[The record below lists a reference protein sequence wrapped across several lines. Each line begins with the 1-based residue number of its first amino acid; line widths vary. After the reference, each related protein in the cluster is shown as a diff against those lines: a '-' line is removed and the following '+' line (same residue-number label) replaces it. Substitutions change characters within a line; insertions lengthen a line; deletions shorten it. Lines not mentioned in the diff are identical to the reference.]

1 MFPVDVGVDADSA
14 FGVFFPA
21 VSVDGAVSSFSVVS
35 VEAASAAF
43 FLLPRGAAGFF
54 FSPVALLF
62 FRDFGGS
69 VSGTTIP
76 VGFSSEDGDAMLGVD
91 VDVLRRKKQIL

>member
-1 MFPVDVGVDADSA
+1 MVSA
-14 FGVFFPA
+14 
-21 VSVDGAVSSFSVVS
+21 
-35 VEAASAAF
+35 EAASAAF
-43 FLLPRGAAGFF
+43 FLLARGVAGFF

-76 VGFSSEDGDAMLGVD
+76 AGFSSEDGDAVVGVD
-91 VDVLRRKKQIL
+91 VDVLEKEIFSQMMMKEK